1 MTSSLRTMDP
11 LFEDILDEVEELS
24 ARVPGATL
32 ARVLEERAHALE
44 RDTPGR
50 AAWLAHAGERWEL
63 LGDLAQARRC
73 YEEAVADGGG
83 AYLDP
88 RASLANVLFDLGED
102 ARAEEIVDELW
113 RETRAGGGDELL
125 LERVGEVLEL
135 HGRLEGALRWF
146 NTALTRVDPDD
157 PEGVDIGCL
166 NGHYRVRRAL
176 GLPLDRFDVL
186 CEERRR
192 EYAEDFADERRE
204 LADAAT
210 LETAPIAVVHWPEEQ
225 LGLLLRRWPELAE
238 AFGADHAE
246 HRARVERRL
255 RELAEDHGAL
265 AVGTGSV
272 EDYLAF
278 TQAHREDPTQP
289 TARGIYGAHLAFHGR
304 TTPWP
309 PARND
314 RCWCGSG
321 LKYKKC
327 CGAPGFVSHP

>member
-11 LFEDILDEVEELS
+11 LFDDILDEVEEL
-24 ARVPGATL
+24 ATRVPGATL

-44 RDTPGR
+44 KGTPGR

-88 RASLANVLFDLGED
+88 RAELANVLLDLGED
-102 ARAEEIVDELW
+102 ARAEAIVEELW
-113 RETRAGGGDELL
+113 LETKAGGGDDLL
-125 LERVGEVLEL
+125 HEQVGEVLEV
-135 HGRLEGALRWF
+135 HDRLEAALRWY
-146 NTALTRVDPDD
+146 NTALSRVDPDD
-157 PEGVDIGCL
+157 PEGLDTGCL

-192 EYAEDFADERRE
+192 QYAEDFDAESRALE
-204 LADAAT
+204 DAAT
-210 LETAPIAVVHWPEEQ
+210 ADAAPIAVVHWPAEQ
-225 LGLLLRRWPELAE
+225 LILLLQRWPELAE
-238 AFGADHAE
+238 AYGADHDE

-255 RELAEDHGAL
+255 RELAETHRAL
-265 AVGTGSV
+265 AVGNASV

-278 TQAHREDPTQP
+278 TRAHREDPTQA
-289 TARGIYGAHLAFHGR
+289 TARGIYGAHLAFHGH

-327 CGAPGFVSHP
+327 CGAPGSLPHP